1 MTTNLDIIKR
11 AMKKIHVLAS
21 GTEPTSAEAADGM
34 DALSSLIIEVI
45 GQGSLGRLYD
55 VLATSDITAMEWTR
69 IRCDTPGIVVTL
81 PTTITQAI
89 ANSWPWGWP
98 EWQGGGPDYGWWYY
112 DGWNC
117 YPRPP
122 FNLAP
127 IVVVDGTGTETASVY
142 IADKGAWV
150 TISDLGQTDK
160 FPFASDMENGFAAML
175 AERLSDE
182 FAQPVGALTSR
193 DATWCRYALA
203 TKFSSQRRSSGSPG
217 SYM

>member
-21 GTEPTSAEAADGM
+21 GDQPTSQEASDCM
-34 DALSSLIIEVI
+34 DALSSLIVEVI

-55 VLATSDITAMEWTR
+55 VLATSDVTAMEWAR

-81 PTTITQAI
+81 PATITQAI

-98 EWQGGGPDYGWWYY
+98 NYEGDGSDYGWWYY
-112 DGWNC
+112 GGWNC
-117 YPRPP
+117 YPRAP

-127 IVVVDGTGTETASVY
+127 VVVVDSTGTEAASVY
-142 IADKGAWV
+142 VANKGAWV
-150 TISDLGQTDK
+150 TISALGQQDT

-175 AERLSDE
+175 AERISDD
-182 FAQPVGALTSR
+182 FAQPVGPQTSK
-193 DATWCRYALA
+193 DAVWFRYALA
-203 TKFSSQRRSSGSPG
+203 NKYSSQRRSSGSYS
-217 SYM
+217 SYF